1 MTDGR
6 GSAHTNF
13 FLRFWRGEYSLP
25 ISYWV
30 VSFLGNVI
38 VITVIGVMAAAF
50 QVADF
55 NPYLWAGYIVLLWL
69 LVAGWGV
76 IHLVGVWRSATRYQ
90 QEKRSQNK
98 SPVWGIL
105 AQIALIIG
113 AINLVSQVV
122 KDGVPQLRE
131 IGGVAFEN
139 DPSVPDYAIR
149 VMRNGTELEIAGG
162 FKYGLADDVAKLMRD
177 SPQVKV
183 VHLNSVGGRLG
194 EAKTLARLIRTK
206 GLTTYT
212 SSRCVS
218 ACTIA
223 FGAGRER
230 WIKAGGDRLG
240 FHRGS
245 FAGQEVSDAMRMA
258 LLEEGYE
265 RAFVDLAVSYPS
277 DKMWYPSVSELQATH
292 VISGEVD
299 NYKFAASGHGF
310 RPGTDDVVVAMRKNP
325 LYRAM
330 EQVDAGAFAKFAS
343 QYERRYVEGV
353 PEGTILDDAYD
364 QLLDPL
370 VRSRRPLADSQILI
384 DYARLFADQYQAIGV
399 VDAEACYAYSVRGE
413 SEKALRLLSP
423 ELKQRE
429 RDLIERVLATP
440 PARTT
445 APNDQEVEALGHKV
459 NERLVARYGE
469 ADVRLLRDS
478 EKVGPSQYPSFC
490 RVAVAMFREIAQLPA
505 AEAGT
510 MMSAVFKEL
519 SQDSK

>member
-1 MTDGR
+1 MTDAPA
-6 GSAHTNF
+6 SAHTNF
-13 FLRFWRGEYSLP
+13 FSRFWHGEYSLP
-25 ISYWV
+25 VSYWL

-38 VITVIGVMAAAF
+38 VIAVVGIVMATLEA
-50 QVADF
+50 ADF
-55 NPYLWAGYIVLLWL
+55 NPYLLVGCIILLWFVL
-69 LVAGWGV
+69 TGWSV
-76 IHLVGVWRSATRYQ
+76 FHLVGVWRSATRYSR
-90 QEKRSQNK
+90 EKRSQNK
-98 SPVWGIL
+98 SAVWGVL

-113 AINLVSQVV
+113 ALNLVSQVV
-122 KDGVPQLRE
+122 KDGVPQFRE
-131 IGGVAFEN
+131 IWRVAFAN
-139 DPSVPDYAIR
+139 DPSVPDYTIR
-149 VMRNGTELEIAGG
+149 VMRDGTELEILGG
-162 FKYGLADDVAKLMRD
+162 FKYGLANDVAKIMRA

-230 WIKAGGDRLG
+230 WIKAGPNRLG

-245 FAGQEVSDAMRMA
+245 FAGQEISDAMRTE
-258 LLEEGYE
+258 LLEAGYE
-265 RAFVDLAVSYPS
+265 RAFVDLAVSYAS
-277 DKMWYPSVSELQATH
+277 DTMWYPSVSELQAAH

-343 QYERRYVEGV
+343 QYEQRYLEGV
-353 PEGTILDDAYD
+353 PEGTILDDATD

-370 VRSRRPLADSQILI
+370 VRRRRPLADPQILI
-384 DYARLFADQYQAIGV
+384 DYARLFAEQYQAIGAS
-399 VDAEACYAYSVRGE
+399 DAEACYAYSVRGE
-413 SEKALRLLSP
+413 SDKALRLLSP

-429 RDLIERVLATP
+429 RELIERVLATP
-440 PARTT
+440 SARTT
-445 APNDQEVEALGHKV
+445 APSEQEVEAVGHKL
-459 NERLVARYGE
+459 NERLVALYGE

-478 EKVGPSQYPSFC
+478 EKVGPGQYPSFC
-490 RVAVAMFREIAQLPA
+490 RVAVAMFREIAQLPTP
-505 AEAGT
+505 EAGT
-510 MMSAVFKEL
+510 MMSAVFKEM
-519 SQDSK
+519 SQDTK